1 MAEIKLGQ
9 VAGLKLSALPSAIIG
24 SIVLWVVLSGVAIIL
39 LKLSLVSA
47 VIGGLMAVALHW
59 TSEVVHQLGHAWA
72 ARRVGHPMTGIRFW
86 GVLSTSL
93 YPSDEP
99 SLPAAIHIRRALG
112 GPTASLLLSGVAAL
126 AALALRSFGG
136 MLWWLAVFLFLGSFF
151 VMTLGALMPMSFNDG
166 GTLVRW
172 WGKR

>member
-1 MAEIKLGQ
+1 VNEIKLGQ
-9 VAGLKLSALPSAIIG
+9 IAGLKLSAIPSAIVG
-24 SIVLWVVLSGVAIIL
+24 SMGLWIVLSGVAVVL
-39 LKLSLVSA
+39 LRFSLVSA
-47 VIGGLMAVALHW
+47 VIGGLVAVALHW
-59 TSEVVHQLGHAWA
+59 TSEVVHQFGHAWA

-112 GPTASLLLSGVAAL
+112 GPAASLLLSVVAAL
-126 AALALRSFGG
+126 AALALRSMGG

-151 VMTLGALMPMSFNDG
+151 VMTLGALMPLGFNDG
-166 GTLVRW
+166 GTLMRW